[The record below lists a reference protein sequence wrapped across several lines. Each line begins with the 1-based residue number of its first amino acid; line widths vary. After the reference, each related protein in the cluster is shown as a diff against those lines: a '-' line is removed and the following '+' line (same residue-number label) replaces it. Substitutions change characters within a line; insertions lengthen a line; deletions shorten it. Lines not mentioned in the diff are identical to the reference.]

1 VILLNGAYDVILL
14 NGAYAYCKSTLSQ
27 HRETRLV
34 KPGSSNLTSHVRAVL
49 GVTLTAR
56 ALADSNNKLVV
67 TT

>member
-1 VILLNGAYDVILL
+1 
-14 NGAYAYCKSTLSQ
+14 
-27 HRETRLV
+27 
-34 KPGSSNLTSHVRAVL
+34 LTSHVRAVL